1 LFLFFYLLLFLI
13 GFHVFFLSTTGETT
27 LLSFVKAC
35 SFHAHKVAL
44 TAASHAV
51 DKTRAATV
59 QKLCAA
65 GVPKDKAITE
75 AREQYP
81 REPVQNATHGNIT
94 TLNRSALQR
103 AKQLLRMVINVNT
116 VPDGCWSWEGRFHDS
131 IDHVKLVFGYTFR
144 PGDGVLHEVLR
155 AGDQILRVDGKSM
168 LEMSRHPTP
177 AIVSAIGDA
186 KINKRVQLKIFRPN
200 ATERKNQVMFAE
212 AVDTQ
217 SGLLHSCL
225 FVVVVLI

>member
-1 LFLFFYLLLFLI
+1 M
-13 GFHVFFLSTTGETT
+13 
-27 LLSFVKAC
+27 LSFVKAC
-35 SFHAHKVAL
+35 SFHAHKDAL
-44 TAASHAV
+44 TTASHAV

-59 QKLCAA
+59 QQLCTA
-65 GVPKDKAITE
+65 GEAKDKAVTK
-75 AREQYP
+75 AREQHP

-103 AKQLLRMVINVNT
+103 AKQLMRLVIDVDT
-116 VPDGCWSWEGRFHDS
+116 VLVGCLKWEGRFHDS
-131 IDHVKLVFGYTFR
+131 TDHVKPVFGYTFR

-168 LEMSRHPTP
+168 LEMSRAPSP

-200 ATERKNQVMFAE
+200 ATEREYQVMFAK
-212 AVDTQ
+212 AVDTK